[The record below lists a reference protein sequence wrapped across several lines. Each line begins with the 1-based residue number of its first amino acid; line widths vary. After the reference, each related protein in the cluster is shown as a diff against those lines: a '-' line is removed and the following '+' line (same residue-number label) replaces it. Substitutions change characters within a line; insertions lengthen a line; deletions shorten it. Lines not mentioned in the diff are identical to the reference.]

1 MQGNPR
7 NLEQARLFQEMDRWL
22 LYTHDA
28 RQCYQ
33 QLAEYALILLF

>member
-7 NLEQARLFQEMDRWL
+7 NFEHARFFQEMDSWL

-28 RQCYQ
+28 RQYYQ
-33 QLAEYALILLF
+33 QLAEYALNLSF